1 MGFFNALNHLV
12 NFFLP
17 ALTMALL
24 VPTLARLVWRAELK
38 GKAWRGQVKWSALA
52 NAGVLIVGF
61 GSDRSGRC
69 GGHVCRPGAGVG
81 VGGVV
86 DRMAVT

>member
-1 MGFFNALNHLV
+1 MGFFNALNHLL

-52 NAGVLIVGF
+52 NAGVLIVGLVLT
-61 GSDRSGRC
+61 GQD
-69 GGHVCRPGAGVG
+69 GAVATYAGLVLASAL
-81 VGGVV
+81 VV
-86 DRMAVT
+86 WWTGWR

>member
-1 MGFFNALNHLV
+1 MGFFNALNHLL

-38 GKAWRGQVKWSALA
+38 GKAWSGQVKWSALA
-52 NAGVLIVGF
+52 NTGVLIVGLVLT
-61 GSDRSGRC
+61 GQD
-69 GGHVCRPGAGVG
+69 GAVATYAGLVLASAL
-81 VGGVV
+81 VV
-86 DRMAVT
+86 WWTGLR

>member
-1 MGFFNALNHLV
+1 MGFFNALNHLL

-38 GKAWRGQVKWSALA
+38 GKAWGGQVKWSALA
-52 NAGVLIVGF
+52 NAGVLIVGLVLT
-61 GSDRSGRC
+61 GQD
-69 GGHVCRPGAGVG
+69 GAVATYAGLVMASAL
-81 VGGVV
+81 VV
-86 DRMAVT
+86 WWTGLR

>member
-38 GKAWRGQVKWSALA
+38 GKAWSGQVKWSALA
-52 NAGVLIVGF
+52 NAGVLIVGLVLT
-61 GSDRSGRC
+61 GQD
-69 GGHVCRPGAGVG
+69 GAVATYAGLVLASAW
-81 VGGVV
+81 VV
-86 DRMAVT
+86 WWTGWR

>member
-52 NAGVLIVGF
+52 NAGVLIVGLVLT
-61 GSDRSGRC
+61 GQD
-69 GGHVCRPGAGVG
+69 GA
-81 VGGVV
+81 VV
-86 DRMAVT
+86 TYAGLVLASALVVWWTGLR

>member
-38 GKAWRGQVKWSALA
+38 GKAWGGQVKWSALA
-52 NAGVLIVGF
+52 NAAVLIVGLVLT
-61 GSDRSGRC
+61 GQD
-69 GGHVCRPGAGVG
+69 GAVATYAGLVLASAL
-81 VGGVV
+81 VV
-86 DRMAVT
+86 WWTGLR

>member
-52 NAGVLIVGF
+52 NAGVLIVGLVLT
-61 GSDRSGRC
+61 GQD
-69 GGHVCRPGAGVG
+69 GAVATYAGLVLAAAL
-81 VGGVV
+81 VV
-86 DRMAVT
+86 WWTGLR

>member
-1 MGFFNALNHLV
+1 MGFFNALNHLL

-38 GKAWRGQVKWSALA
+38 GKAWSGQVKWSALV
-52 NAGVLIVGF
+52 NAGVLIVGLVLT
-61 GSDRSGRC
+61 GQD
-69 GGHVCRPGAGVG
+69 GAVATYAGLVLASAL
-81 VGGVV
+81 VV
-86 DRMAVT
+86 WWTGLR

>member
-1 MGFFNALNHLV
+1 MGFFNALNHLL

-24 VPTLARLVWRAELK
+24 VPTLARLVWRAEPK

-52 NAGVLIVGF
+52 NAGVLIVGLVLT
-61 GSDRSGRC
+61 GQD
-69 GGHVCRPGAGVG
+69 GAVATYAGLVLASAL
-81 VGGVV
+81 VV
-86 DRMAVT
+86 WWTGLR

>member
-1 MGFFNALNHLV
+1 MGFFNALNHLL

-38 GKAWRGQVKWSALA
+38 GKAWGGQVKWSALA
-52 NAGVLIVGF
+52 NAGVLIVGLVLT
-61 GSDRSGRC
+61 GQD
-69 GGHVCRPGAGVG
+69 GAVATYAGLVLASAW
-81 VGGVV
+81 VV
-86 DRMAVT
+86 WWTGLR

>member
-38 GKAWRGQVKWSALA
+38 GKAWSGQVKWSALA
-52 NAGVLIVGF
+52 NTGVLI
-61 GSDRSGRC
+61 
-69 GGHVCRPGAGVG
+69 GGLVLTGQDGAVATYAGLVLASAL
-81 VGGVV
+81 VV
-86 DRMAVT
+86 WWTGWR

>member
-1 MGFFNALNHLV
+1 MGFFNALNHLL

-52 NAGVLIVGF
+52 NAGVLIVGLVLTVQ
-61 GSDRSGRC
+61 D
-69 GGHVCRPGAGVG
+69 GAVATYAGLVLASAL
-81 VGGVV
+81 VV
-86 DRMAVT
+86 WWTGLR

>member
-1 MGFFNALNHLV
+1 MGFFNALNHLL

-38 GKAWRGQVKWSALA
+38 GKAWRGQVQWSALA
-52 NAGVLIVGF
+52 NAGVLIVGLVLT
-61 GSDRSGRC
+61 GQD
-69 GGHVCRPGAGVG
+69 GAVATYAGLVLASAL
-81 VGGVV
+81 VV
-86 DRMAVT
+86 WWTGLR

>member
-1 MGFFNALNHLV
+1 MGFFNALNHLW
-12 NFFLP
+12 NFLLP

-52 NAGVLIVGF
+52 NAGVLIVGLVLT
-61 GSDRSGRC
+61 GQD
-69 GGHVCRPGAGVG
+69 GAVATYAGLVLASAL
-81 VGGVV
+81 VV
-86 DRMAVT
+86 WWTGLR

>member
-38 GKAWRGQVKWSALA
+38 GKAWGGQVKWSALA
-52 NAGVLIVGF
+52 NAGVLIVGLVLT
-61 GSDRSGRC
+61 GQD
-69 GGHVCRPGAGVG
+69 GAVATYAGLVLASAL
-81 VGGVV
+81 VV
-86 DRMAVT
+86 WWTGLR

>member
-1 MGFFNALNHLV
+1 MGFFNALNHLL

-52 NAGVLIVGF
+52 NAGVLIVGLVLT
-61 GSDRSGRC
+61 GQD
-69 GGHVCRPGAGVG
+69 GAVATYAGLVLASAL
-81 VGGVV
+81 VV
-86 DRMAVT
+86 WWTGLR

>member
-1 MGFFNALNHLV
+1 MGFFNALNHLL

-52 NAGVLIVGF
+52 NAGVLIVGLVLT
-61 GSDRSGRC
+61 GQD
-69 GGHVCRPGAGVG
+69 GA
-81 VGGVV
+81 VV
-86 DRMAVT
+86 TYAGLVLASALVVWWTGLR

>member
-52 NAGVLIVGF
+52 NAGVLIVGLVLT
-61 GSDRSGRC
+61 GQD
-69 GGHVCRPGAGVG
+69 GA
-81 VGGVV
+81 VV
-86 DRMAVT
+86 TYAGLVLASALVVWWTGWR

>member
-52 NAGVLIVGF
+52 NAGVLIVGLVLT
-61 GSDRSGRC
+61 GQD
-69 GGHVCRPGAGVG
+69 GAVATYAGLVLASAW
-81 VGGVV
+81 VV
-86 DRMAVT
+86 WWTGLR

>member
-1 MGFFNALNHLV
+1 MGFFNALNHLL

-52 NAGVLIVGF
+52 NAGVLIVGLVLT
-61 GSDRSGRC
+61 GQD
-69 GGHVCRPGAGVG
+69 GAVATYAGLVLASAW
-81 VGGVV
+81 VV
-86 DRMAVT
+86 WWTGLR

>member
-52 NAGVLIVGF
+52 NAGVLIVGLVLT
-61 GSDRSGRC
+61 GQD
-69 GGHVCRPGAGVG
+69 GAVATYAGLVMASAL
-81 VGGVV
+81 VV
-86 DRMAVT
+86 WWTGWR

>member
-1 MGFFNALNHLV
+1 MGFFNALNHLL

-24 VPTLARLVWRAELK
+24 VPTLARLMWRAELK

-52 NAGVLIVGF
+52 NAGVLVVGLVLT
-61 GSDRSGRC
+61 GQD
-69 GGHVCRPGAGVG
+69 GAVATYAGLVLASAW
-81 VGGVV
+81 VV
-86 DRMAVT
+86 WWTGLR

>member
-1 MGFFNALNHLV
+1 MGFFNALNHLL

-38 GKAWRGQVKWSALA
+38 GKAWSGQVKWSALA
-52 NAGVLIVGF
+52 NAGVLIVGLVLT
-61 GSDRSGRC
+61 GQDGAVATY
-69 GGHVCRPGAGVG
+69 GGLVLASAL
-81 VGGVV
+81 VV
-86 DRMAVT
+86 WWTGLR

>member
-1 MGFFNALNHLV
+1 MGFFNALNHLL

-52 NAGVLIVGF
+52 NAGVLIVGLVLT
-61 GSDRSGRC
+61 GQD
-69 GGHVCRPGAGVG
+69 GAVATYAGPVLASALVAWWTG
-81 VGGVV
+81 L
-86 DRMAVT
+86 R

>member
-1 MGFFNALNHLV
+1 MGFFNALNHLL

-24 VPTLARLVWRAELK
+24 VPTLARLMWRAELK

-52 NAGVLIVGF
+52 NAGVLIVGLVLT
-61 GSDRSGRC
+61 GQD
-69 GGHVCRPGAGVG
+69 GAVATYAGLVLASAW
-81 VGGVV
+81 VV
-86 DRMAVT
+86 WWTGLR

>member
-52 NAGVLIVGF
+52 NAGVLIVGLVLT
-61 GSDRSGRC
+61 GQD
-69 GGHVCRPGAGVG
+69 GAVATYAGLVLASA
-81 VGGVV
+81 VV
-86 DRMAVT
+86 VWWTGWR